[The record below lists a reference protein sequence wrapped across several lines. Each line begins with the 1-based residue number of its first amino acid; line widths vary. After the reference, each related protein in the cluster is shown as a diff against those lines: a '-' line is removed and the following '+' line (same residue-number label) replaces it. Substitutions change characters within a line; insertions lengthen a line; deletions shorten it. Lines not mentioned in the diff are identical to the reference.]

1 MLQLSNV
8 LEIMQIINLT
18 YTFVSSGRVGKALPL
33 KPKLEG
39 TGEHIGL
46 WYLRLSKESSATSL
60 FHIKRVQNIC

>member
-1 MLQLSNV
+1 
-8 LEIMQIINLT
+8 MQIINLT

-39 TGEHIGL
+39 TGEHI

-60 FHIKRVQNIC
+60 FHIKIVQNIC

>member
-1 MLQLSNV
+1 
-8 LEIMQIINLT
+8 MQIINLT
-18 YTFVSSGRVGKALPL
+18 YTFVSSGRVGMALPL

-39 TGEHIGL
+39 TGEHL